1 MMAFPLYRGIV
12 IRQND
17 NGEEY
22 EMAFGF
28 NSEEEAKCYT
38 CSSAFDESVTGALIS
53 TDVEQ
58 LHDTGIYYSLGF
70 DVDVAAEYFETLKQK
85 WESEEDDW
93 DRILANYQES

>member
-1 MMAFPLYRGIV
+1 MTFSPYRGIV

-22 EMAFGF
+22 EMNFGF
-28 NSEEEAKCYT
+28 NSEEEAKEYVC
-38 CSSAFDESVTGALIS
+38 CSAFDENVTGALMS

-70 DVDVAAEYFETLKQK
+70 DIDVAAEYFEILKQNGHRK
-85 WESEEDDW
+85 KMTG
-93 DRILANYQES
+93 IGF